1 MKKTSER
8 REARAGAR
16 PSTDGGRIAWSRAEQ
31 SGAEVAGALR
41 VAERRPHC
49 KGENQTPLHPRRES
63 SIRYSFSYPGRR
75 FLSEEAPRRRRKKA
89 MGTGTESESSSGGA
103 AGRARGLA
111 LKALLLLGGALL
123 LRRMRKS
130 TTRWD
135 HAHAVANSLSGE
147 KVLPI

>member
-1 MKKTSER
+1 LCKV
-8 REARAGAR
+8 
-16 PSTDGGRIAWSRAEQ
+16 STTMITVW
-31 SGAEVAGALR
+31 
-41 VAERRPHC
+41 
-49 KGENQTPLHPRRES
+49 NQTPLHPRRES
-63 SIRYSFSYPGRR
+63 SIRYSSSYPGRR

-89 MGTGTESESSSGGA
+89 MGTGTESDSESSSGGA